1 MLLVSGQ
8 ALGERVRAADLLQ
21 ARRDLGVVQVGVVAT
36 LTADELERA
45 AFHPAIHYQDRL
57 AAQYRSAAMTSSAS
71 LRGGTETWT
80 SGSQPRITGVMRA
93 ARCGGGIRTVRW
105 RRAVGGTE
113 RFARHGPPE
122 PVGRIPPGSGAAP
135 LPET

>member
-1 MLLVSGQ
+1 
-8 ALGERVRAADLLQ
+8 
-21 ARRDLGVVQVGVVAT
+21 
-36 LTADELERA
+36 
-45 AFHPAIHYQDRL
+45 
-57 AAQYRSAAMTSSAS
+57 MTSSAS

-105 RRAVGGTE
+105 RRVVGGTE